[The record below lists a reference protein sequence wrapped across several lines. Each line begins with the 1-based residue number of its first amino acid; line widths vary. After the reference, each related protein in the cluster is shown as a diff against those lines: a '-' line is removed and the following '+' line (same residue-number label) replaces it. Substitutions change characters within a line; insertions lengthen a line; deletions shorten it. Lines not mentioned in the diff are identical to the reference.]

1 MSPERSIPGK
11 ESREHTNKVIL
22 TLNNISVSKGDN
34 EILRGVNLNIT
45 QGEHAALV
53 GPNGVGKTTLL
64 EVITGDEQPDSGSV
78 LIARGLNIAYVP
90 QSIENVFAKDQ
101 DHTVLEYFLHA
112 RGLDVIQKRMQELEE
127 IFTKQRTGL
136 ETELE
141 EYGELQTA
149 FQHRGG
155 YTIESDAKT
164 ILIGVGLP
172 ENVGL
177 DTSVSRLSGGEKT
190 KLFLAQALISD
201 ADLLLLD
208 EPSNHLDP
216 DSVAWLGDYLKSYR
230 GAMLVISHQPAFLN
244 IFTEKVVELS
254 LEDRD
259 AYTYSG
265 SYTSYQEQ
273 KTQRDLEREKRAMRT
288 DAEIERLQEQV
299 DRFRAGVRS
308 KTSKDRQKKIAKIE
322 TDRTT
327 RRKKDKV
334 MRTGFEIETPSGY
347 EVLKTSDL
355 VKRYGEKELDYSNIN
370 LEILR
375 GEKVAIVGPV
385 GAGKSTLLKIV
396 AGIIEPDAGG
406 FTTGNKVDIGY
417 YSQEMEDLDVD
428 RTVLEE
434 MRSISGGESDQRLR
448 TYLGAFLFSGEDV
461 FKPIGVLSFG
471 ERSRVMLA
479 KLALRKHNFLIL
491 DEPSNHLDVASRN
504 SVAHMLNEYQG
515 AILLVSHDEEF
526 MQGIGLNRMISLP
539 EGTVTQL

>member
-1 MSPERSIPGK
+1 MSPERFIPGK
-11 ESREHTNKVIL
+11 ESSERINKVIL

-34 EILRGVNLNIT
+34 EILRRVNLNIT

-90 QSIENVFAKDQ
+90 QSVENVFAKDQ

-112 RGLDVIQKRMQELEE
+112 RGLDAIQKRMQELEE

-136 ETELE
+136 ESELE
-141 EYGELQTA
+141 EYGELQTT

-155 YTIESDAKT
+155 YTIESDAT
-164 ILIGVGLP
+164 AILIGVGLP

-177 DTSVSRLSGGEKT
+177 DTSVLRLSGGEKT

-244 IFTEKVVELS
+244 TFTKKVVELS
-254 LEDRD
+254 LENRD

-265 SYTSYQEQ
+265 SYINYQEQ
-273 KTQRDLEREKRAMRT
+273 KIQRDLEREKRAIKT
-288 DAEIERLQEQV
+288 DTEIERLQEQV

-322 TDRTT
+322 ADRTT
-327 RRKKDKV
+327 RKKKEKV

-396 AGIIEPDAGG
+396 AGIIEPDAGS
-406 FTTGNKVDIGY
+406 FTTGNKVNIGY

-434 MRSISGGESDQRLR
+434 MRSISSGESDQRLR

-479 KLALRKHNFLIL
+479 KLALRKHNFLVL
-491 DEPSNHLDVASRN
+491 DEPSNHLDVTSRS
-504 SVAHMLNEYQG
+504 SVALMLNEYQG

-526 MQGIGLNRMISLP
+526 MQGIGLNKMISLP